1 MELPSSH
8 RLPLSWLLQAASPAI
23 QYRAYAE
30 IVPVEQRDPERLAE
44 LRQAALDYPIAK
56 AIARKQRDDGLWGND
71 LLTAAAPT
79 KPGASDL
86 GTIFQYRRLLEMGWP
101 SDQRPFRI
109 ADRFLF
115 RLLSR
120 DEDPLLLAEFQRPAK
135 TDPGLGVWA
144 RAMAREGAAAAEMSA
159 GRRN

>member
-1 MELPSSH
+1 
-8 RLPLSWLLQAASPAI
+8 
-23 QYRAYAE
+23 
-30 IVPVEQRDPERLAE
+30 
-44 LRQAALDYPIAK
+44 
-56 AIARKQRDDGLWGND
+56 LWGND
-71 LLTAAAPT
+71 LLTAAPHQARRVGP
-79 KPGASDL
+79 

-144 RAMAREGAAAAEMSA
+144 RAMAREGAAAALARA
-159 GRRN
+159 GRAEDPRLRGAAHRIATDVSTFLRSDVAEKLFRKVHGKTVLDPSVTRRRSSRWRCWRSCPRSSASGRGS